1 MPDYILTLRDGRTVD
16 LRQAHRD
23 ATQTIRC
30 LLRAYKAAM
39 AQNAEEVLAPSPLA
53 ARLAT
58 YYLNTYGEDTDGEPT
73 G

>member
-1 MPDYILTLRDGRTVD
+1 MPDYILTLKDGSKVD

-23 ATQTIRC
+23 ARQTIRC